1 MRDRLRSPAARY
13 WDRAS
18 DLCRVKADQESRRY
32 SRPESGVGSAVTLGS
47 VRYARRV
54 ATPADIDGEAA
65 ARVLAAVS
73 DAVAAI
79 TADASLERVLNKL
92 VTAAQD
98 LAEAT
103 YAAVGVPDAE
113 GDTFARFITVGMSD
127 ELVEGMGPLPRTHGL
142 LAAML
147 TDPDPYRTR
156 DITQDP
162 RFRGWWP
169 REHPKMRSFL
179 GVPIVARGRVIGAFY
194 LTDKQDGGSFSA
206 EDEDRITLLAA
217 HAAVAIENAALF
229 EASRT
234 MVLAEERDRMARE
247 LHDAMNQSLFGLTLT
262 SRAAAAHLTSDP
274 GRAADELEEVQGLAR
289 QAMAQLREVV
299 TGMRTSDLRRD
310 GLVAAI
316 RSDVALLDRV
326 HNAAVSFQF
335 SGDLRVDD
343 VVEHEIY
350 RVVQEALTNALR
362 HAEADEVL
370 VRLTAGS
377 DATVVEISDDG
388 SGFDPTTEG
397 IRSRRLGLTS
407 MEERATAVGGTIE
420 IDSSPGTGTTVRLR
434 VPHG

>member
-1 MRDRLRSPAARY
+1 MAA
-13 WDRAS
+13 S
-18 DLCRVKADQESRRY
+18 
-32 SRPESGVGSAVTLGS
+32 
-47 VRYARRV
+47 
-54 ATPADIDGEAA
+54 ADIDGEAVG
-65 ARVLAAVS
+65 RVLAAVS

-98 LAEAT
+98 LAGAT
-103 YAAVGVPDAE
+103 YAAVGVPESE

-127 ELVEGMGPLPRTHGL
+127 ELVERLGPLPRTHGL

-147 TDPDPYRTR
+147 TETDPHRTQ

-169 REHPKMRSFL
+169 EEHPNMRSFL

-194 LTDKQDGGSFSA
+194 LTDKQGGGSFSV
-206 EDEDRITLLAA
+206 EDEDRIALLAA
-217 HAAVAIENAALF
+217 HAAVAIENAALL

-234 MVLAEERDRMARE
+234 AALADERDRMARE
-247 LHDAMNQSLFGLTLT
+247 LHDALNQSLFGLTLT
-262 SRAAAAHLTSDP
+262 SRAAASHLTSDP
-274 GRAADELEEVQGLAR
+274 GRAADELDEVQKLAR
-289 QAMAQLREVV
+289 QALAELREVV
-299 TGMRTSDLRRD
+299 TGLRTSDLRRD

-326 HNAAVSFQF
+326 HEADVSFQF
-335 SGDLRVDD
+335 SGDLGVDD

-350 RVVQEALTNALR
+350 RIVQEALTNALR
-362 HAEADEVL
+362 HAQADDVV

-388 SGFDPTTEG
+388 SGFEPEALG
-397 IRSRRLGLTS
+397 IRSHRLGLTS
-407 MEERATAVGGTIE
+407 MEERATAVGGTLE
-420 IDSSPGTGTTVRLR
+420 IDSGPDAGTTVRLR
-434 VPHG
+434 VPHE

>member
-1 MRDRLRSPAARY
+1 VALSP
-13 WDRAS
+13 
-18 DLCRVKADQESRRY
+18 
-32 SRPESGVGSAVTLGS
+32 
-47 VRYARRV
+47 
-54 ATPADIDGEAA
+54 DIDGEAA

-98 LAEAT
+98 LAGAT
-103 YAAVGVPDAE
+103 YAAVGVPDSE

-127 ELVEGMGPLPRTHGL
+127 ELVEAMGPLPRTHGL

-206 EDEDRITLLAA
+206 EDEDRINLLAA

-274 GRAADELEEVQGLAR
+274 GRAADELDEVQGLAR
-289 QAMAQLREVV
+289 QALAQLREVV
-299 TGMRTSDLRRD
+299 TGMRTSDFRRD

-326 HNAAVSFQF
+326 HNADVSFQF

-362 HAEADEVL
+362 HAEADEV
-370 VRLTAGS
+370 VVGLTAGS

-388 SGFDPTTEG
+388 SGFDPNTEG

-420 IDSSPGTGTTVRLR
+420 IDSGPGTGTTVRLR

>member
-1 MRDRLRSPAARY
+1 MAA
-13 WDRAS
+13 S
-18 DLCRVKADQESRRY
+18 
-32 SRPESGVGSAVTLGS
+32 
-47 VRYARRV
+47 
-54 ATPADIDGEAA
+54 ADIDGEAVG
-65 ARVLAAVS
+65 RVLAAVS

-98 LAEAT
+98 LAGAT
-103 YAAVGVPDAE
+103 YAAVGVPESE

-127 ELVEGMGPLPRTHGL
+127 ELVERLGPLPRTHGL

-147 TDPDPYRTR
+147 TETDPHRTQ

-169 REHPKMRSFL
+169 EEHPNMRSFL

-194 LTDKQDGGSFSA
+194 LTDKQGGGSFSV
-206 EDEDRITLLAA
+206 EDEDRIALLAA
-217 HAAVAIENAALF
+217 HAAVAIENAALL

-234 MVLAEERDRMARE
+234 AALADERDRMARE
-247 LHDAMNQSLFGLTLT
+247 LHDALNQSLFGLTLT
-262 SRAAAAHLTSDP
+262 SRAAASHLTSDP
-274 GRAADELEEVQGLAR
+274 GRAADELDEVQKLAR
-289 QAMAQLREVV
+289 QALAELREVV
-299 TGMRTSDLRRD
+299 TGLRTSDLRRD

-326 HNAAVSFQF
+326 HDADVSFQF
-335 SGDLRVDD
+335 SGDLGVDD

-350 RVVQEALTNALR
+350 RIVQEALTNALR
-362 HAEADEVL
+362 HAQADDVV

-388 SGFDPTTEG
+388 SGFEPEALG
-397 IRSRRLGLTS
+397 IRSHRLGLTS
-407 MEERATAVGGTIE
+407 MEERATAVGGTLE
-420 IDSSPGTGTTVRLR
+420 IDSGQDAGTTVRLR
-434 VPHG
+434 VPHE

>member
-1 MRDRLRSPAARY
+1 MTGPGGGHDQGWSGVEA
-13 WDRAS
+13 
-18 DLCRVKADQESRRY
+18 KAWAVSRRL
-32 SRPESGVGSAVTLGS
+32 A
-47 VRYARRV
+47 RYARRV
-54 ATPADIDGEAA
+54 AASADLDGEAA
-65 ARVLAAVS
+65 GRVLAAVS

-92 VTAAQD
+92 ATAAQD
-98 LAEAT
+98 LAGAT
-103 YAAVGVPDAE
+103 YAAVGVPESE
-113 GDTFARFITVGMSD
+113 GDTFASFITVGMSD
-127 ELVEGMGPLPRTHGL
+127 ELIERLGPLPRTHGL

-147 TDPDPYRTR
+147 TEPDPHRTQ
-156 DITQDP
+156 DITEDP

-169 REHPKMRSFL
+169 QEHPEMRSFL

-194 LTDKQDGGSFSA
+194 LTEKQDGGSFSA
-206 EDEDRITLLAA
+206 EDEDRVALLAA

-234 MVLAEERDRMARE
+234 ATLAEERDRMARE
-247 LHDAMNQSLFGLTLT
+247 LHDALNQSLFGLTLT
-262 SRAAAAHLTSDP
+262 SRAAAAHLTSNP
-274 GRAADELEEVQGLAR
+274 GRAADELAEVQRLAR
-289 QAMAQLREVV
+289 QALAELREVV

-326 HNAAVSFQF
+326 HNADVSFQF
-335 SGDLRVDD
+335 SGGDLHVDD

-350 RVVQEALTNALR
+350 RVVQEAVTNALR
-362 HAEADEVL
+362 HAQAAEVV

-388 SGFDPTTEG
+388 SGFDPNTEG

-420 IDSSPGTGTTVRLR
+420 IDSRSGAGTTVRLR

>member
-1 MRDRLRSPAARY
+1 M
-13 WDRAS
+13 
-18 DLCRVKADQESRRY
+18 
-32 SRPESGVGSAVTLGS
+32 
-47 VRYARRV
+47 
-54 ATPADIDGEAA
+54 
-65 ARVLAAVS
+65 LAAVS

-92 VTAAQD
+92 ATAAQD
-98 LAEAT
+98 LAGAT
-103 YAAVGVPDAE
+103 YAAVGVPESE

-127 ELVEGMGPLPRTHGL
+127 ELVERLGPLPRTHGL

-147 TDPDPYRTR
+147 TDPDPHRTQ
-156 DITQDP
+156 DITEDP

-169 REHPKMRSFL
+169 QEHPKMRSFL

-206 EDEDRITLLAA
+206 EDEDRVALLAA

-234 MVLAEERDRMARE
+234 AALAEERDRVARE
-247 LHDAMNQSLFGLTLT
+247 LHDALNQSLFGLTLT
-262 SRAAAAHLTSDP
+262 SRAAAAHLTSNP
-274 GRAADELEEVQGLAR
+274 GRAADELAQVQRLAR
-289 QAMAQLREVV
+289 QALVELREVV

-316 RSDVALLDRV
+316 RSDMALLDRV
-326 HNAAVSFQF
+326 HNADVSFQF
-335 SGDLRVDD
+335 SGGDLRVDE

-350 RVVQEALTNALR
+350 RVVQEAVTNALR
-362 HAEADEVL
+362 HAQAAEVV
-370 VRLTAGS
+370 VRLTAES
-377 DATVVEISDDG
+377 DATVVEVSDDG
-388 SGFDPTTEG
+388 SGFDPNTEG

-420 IDSSPGTGTTVRLR
+420 IESRSGAGTTVRLR
-434 VPHG
+434 VPHE

>member
-1 MRDRLRSPAARY
+1 MAA
-13 WDRAS
+13 S
-18 DLCRVKADQESRRY
+18 
-32 SRPESGVGSAVTLGS
+32 
-47 VRYARRV
+47 
-54 ATPADIDGEAA
+54 ADIDGEAVG
-65 ARVLAAVS
+65 RVLAAVS

-98 LAEAT
+98 LAGAT
-103 YAAVGVPDAE
+103 YAAVGVPESE

-127 ELVEGMGPLPRTHGL
+127 ELVERLGPLPRTHGL

-147 TDPDPYRTR
+147 TETDPHRTQ

-169 REHPKMRSFL
+169 EEHPNMRSFL

-194 LTDKQDGGSFSA
+194 LTDKQGGGSFSV
-206 EDEDRITLLAA
+206 EDEDRIALLAA
-217 HAAVAIENAALF
+217 HAAVAIENAALL

-234 MVLAEERDRMARE
+234 AALADERDRMARE
-247 LHDAMNQSLFGLTLT
+247 LHDALNQSLFGLTLT
-262 SRAAAAHLTSDP
+262 SRAAASHLTSDP
-274 GRAADELEEVQGLAR
+274 GRAADELDEVQKLAR
-289 QAMAQLREVV
+289 QALAELREVV
-299 TGMRTSDLRRD
+299 TGLRTSDLRRD

-326 HNAAVSFQF
+326 HEADVSFQF
-335 SGDLRVDD
+335 SGDLGVDD

-350 RVVQEALTNALR
+350 RIVQEALTNALR
-362 HAEADEVL
+362 HAQADDVV

-388 SGFDPTTEG
+388 SGFEPDALG
-397 IRSRRLGLTS
+397 IRSHRLGLTS
-407 MEERATAVGGTIE
+407 MEERATAVGGTLE
-420 IDSSPGTGTTVRLR
+420 IDSGPDAGTTVRLR
-434 VPHG
+434 VPHE

>member
-1 MRDRLRSPAARY
+1 MAA
-13 WDRAS
+13 S
-18 DLCRVKADQESRRY
+18 
-32 SRPESGVGSAVTLGS
+32 
-47 VRYARRV
+47 
-54 ATPADIDGEAA
+54 ADIDGEAVG
-65 ARVLAAVS
+65 RVLAAVS

-98 LAEAT
+98 LAGAT
-103 YAAVGVPDAE
+103 YAAVGVPESE

-127 ELVEGMGPLPRTHGL
+127 ELVERLGPLPRTHGL

-147 TDPDPYRTR
+147 TEPDPHRTQ

-169 REHPKMRSFL
+169 EEHPNMRSFL

-194 LTDKQDGGSFSA
+194 LTDKQGGGSFSV
-206 EDEDRITLLAA
+206 EDEDRIALLAA
-217 HAAVAIENAALF
+217 HAAVAIENAALL

-234 MVLAEERDRMARE
+234 AALADERDRMARE
-247 LHDAMNQSLFGLTLT
+247 LHDALNQSLFGLTLT
-262 SRAAAAHLTSDP
+262 SRAAASHLTSDP
-274 GRAADELEEVQGLAR
+274 GRAADELDEVQKLAR
-289 QAMAQLREVV
+289 QALAELREVV
-299 TGMRTSDLRRD
+299 TGLRTSDLRRD

-326 HNAAVSFQF
+326 HDADVSFQF
-335 SGDLRVDD
+335 SGDLGVDD

-350 RVVQEALTNALR
+350 RIVQEALTNALR
-362 HAEADEVL
+362 HAQADDVV

-388 SGFDPTTEG
+388 SGFEPDALG
-397 IRSRRLGLTS
+397 IRSHRLGLTS
-407 MEERATAVGGTIE
+407 MEERATAVGGTLE
-420 IDSSPGTGTTVRLR
+420 IDSGPDAGTTVRLR
-434 VPHG
+434 VPHE

>member
-1 MRDRLRSPAARY
+1 VAA
-13 WDRAS
+13 S
-18 DLCRVKADQESRRY
+18 
-32 SRPESGVGSAVTLGS
+32 
-47 VRYARRV
+47 
-54 ATPADIDGEAA
+54 ADIDGEAVG
-65 ARVLAAVS
+65 RVLAAVS

-98 LAEAT
+98 LAGAT
-103 YAAVGVPDAE
+103 YAAVGVPESE

-127 ELVEGMGPLPRTHGL
+127 ELVERLGPLPRTHGL

-147 TDPDPYRTR
+147 TETDPHRTQ

-169 REHPKMRSFL
+169 EEHPNMRSFL

-194 LTDKQDGGSFSA
+194 LTDKQGGGSFSV
-206 EDEDRITLLAA
+206 EDEDRIALLAA
-217 HAAVAIENAALF
+217 HAAVAIENAALL

-234 MVLAEERDRMARE
+234 AALAEERDRMARE
-247 LHDAMNQSLFGLTLT
+247 LHDALNQSLFGLTLT
-262 SRAAAAHLTSDP
+262 SRAAASHLTSDP
-274 GRAADELEEVQGLAR
+274 GRAADELDEVQKLAR
-289 QAMAQLREVV
+289 QALAELREVV
-299 TGMRTSDLRRD
+299 TGLRTSDLRRD

-326 HNAAVSFQF
+326 HDADVSFQF
-335 SGDLRVDD
+335 SGDLGVDD

-350 RVVQEALTNALR
+350 RIVQEALTNALR
-362 HAEADEVL
+362 HAQADDVV

-388 SGFDPTTEG
+388 SGFEPEALG
-397 IRSRRLGLTS
+397 IRSHRLGLTS
-407 MEERATAVGGTIE
+407 MEERATAVGGTLE
-420 IDSSPGTGTTVRLR
+420 IDSGPDAGTTVRLR
-434 VPHG
+434 VPHE

>member
-1 MRDRLRSPAARY
+1 MSWRFA
-13 WDRAS
+13 
-18 DLCRVKADQESRRY
+18 
-32 SRPESGVGSAVTLGS
+32 
-47 VRYARRV
+47 RYARRV
-54 ATPADIDGEAA
+54 AASADIDGEAVG
-65 ARVLAAVS
+65 RVLAAVS

-98 LAEAT
+98 LAGAT
-103 YAAVGVPDAE
+103 YAAVGVPESE

-127 ELVEGMGPLPRTHGL
+127 ELVERLGPLPRTHGL

-147 TDPDPYRTR
+147 TETDPHRTQ

-169 REHPKMRSFL
+169 EEHPNMRSFL

-194 LTDKQDGGSFSA
+194 LTDKQGGGSFSV
-206 EDEDRITLLAA
+206 EDEDRIALLAA
-217 HAAVAIENAALF
+217 HAAVAIENAALL

-234 MVLAEERDRMARE
+234 AALADERDRMARE
-247 LHDAMNQSLFGLTLT
+247 LHDALNQSLFGLTLT
-262 SRAAAAHLTSDP
+262 SRAAASHLTSDP
-274 GRAADELEEVQGLAR
+274 GRAADELDEVQKLAR
-289 QAMAQLREVV
+289 QALAELREVV
-299 TGMRTSDLRRD
+299 TGLRTSDLRRD

-326 HNAAVSFQF
+326 HDADVSFQF
-335 SGDLRVDD
+335 SGDLGVDD

-350 RVVQEALTNALR
+350 RIVQEALTNALR
-362 HAEADEVL
+362 HAQADDVV

-388 SGFDPTTEG
+388 SGFEPEALG
-397 IRSRRLGLTS
+397 IRSHRLGLTS
-407 MEERATAVGGTIE
+407 MEERATAVGGTLE
-420 IDSSPGTGTTVRLR
+420 IDSGQDAGTTVRLR
-434 VPHG
+434 VPHE

>member
-1 MRDRLRSPAARY
+1 MALSP
-13 WDRAS
+13 
-18 DLCRVKADQESRRY
+18 
-32 SRPESGVGSAVTLGS
+32 
-47 VRYARRV
+47 
-54 ATPADIDGEAA
+54 DIDGEAA

-79 TADASLERVLNKL
+79 TANASLERVLNKL

-98 LAEAT
+98 LAGAT
-103 YAAVGVPDAE
+103 YAAVGVPDSE

-127 ELVEGMGPLPRTHGL
+127 ELVEAMGPLPRTHGL

-179 GVPIVARGRVIGAFY
+179 GVPIVARGRVVGAFY
-194 LTDKQDGGSFSA
+194 LTDKQNGGSFSA
-206 EDEDRITLLAA
+206 EDEDRINLLAA
-217 HAAVAIENAALF
+217 HAAVAIDNAALF

-274 GRAADELEEVQGLAR
+274 GRAADELDEVQGLAR
-289 QAMAQLREVV
+289 QALAQLREVV

-326 HNAAVSFQF
+326 HNADVSFEF

-362 HAEADEVL
+362 HAEAGEVV

-388 SGFDPTTEG
+388 SGFDPNTEG

-420 IDSSPGTGTTVRLR
+420 IDSGPGTGTTVRLR

>member
-1 MRDRLRSPAARY
+1 MSWRFA
-13 WDRAS
+13 
-18 DLCRVKADQESRRY
+18 
-32 SRPESGVGSAVTLGS
+32 
-47 VRYARRV
+47 RYARRV
-54 ATPADIDGEAA
+54 AASADIDGEAVG
-65 ARVLAAVS
+65 RVLAAVS

-98 LAEAT
+98 LAGAN
-103 YAAVGVPDAE
+103 YAAVGVPDSE

-127 ELVEGMGPLPRTHGL
+127 ELVDRLGPLPRTHGL

-147 TDPDPYRTR
+147 TETDPHRTQ

-169 REHPKMRSFL
+169 EEHPNMRSFL

-194 LTDKQDGGSFSA
+194 LTDKQGGGSFSV
-206 EDEDRITLLAA
+206 EDEDRIALLAA
-217 HAAVAIENAALF
+217 HAAVAIENAALL

-234 MVLAEERDRMARE
+234 AALAEERDRMARE
-247 LHDAMNQSLFGLTLT
+247 LHDALNQSLFGLTLT
-262 SRAAAAHLTSDP
+262 SRAAASHLTSDP
-274 GRAADELEEVQGLAR
+274 GRAADELDEVQKLAR
-289 QAMAQLREVV
+289 QALAELREVV
-299 TGMRTSDLRRD
+299 TGLRTSDLRRD

-326 HNAAVSFQF
+326 HDADVSFQF
-335 SGDLRVDD
+335 SGDLGVDD

-350 RVVQEALTNALR
+350 RIVQEALTNALR
-362 HAEADEVL
+362 HAQADDVV

-388 SGFDPTTEG
+388 SGFEPEALG
-397 IRSRRLGLTS
+397 IRSHRLGLTS
-407 MEERATAVGGTIE
+407 MEERATAVGGTLE
-420 IDSSPGTGTTVRLR
+420 IDSGQDAGTTVRLR
-434 VPHG
+434 VPHE

>member
-1 MRDRLRSPAARY
+1 MWWRFA
-13 WDRAS
+13 
-18 DLCRVKADQESRRY
+18 
-32 SRPESGVGSAVTLGS
+32 
-47 VRYARRV
+47 RYARWV
-54 ATPADIDGEAA
+54 AASADIDGEAVGQ
-65 ARVLAAVS
+65 VLAAVS

-98 LAEAT
+98 LAGAR
-103 YAAVGVPDAE
+103 YAAVGVPESE

-127 ELVEGMGPLPRTHGL
+127 ELVERLGPLPRTHGL

-147 TDPDPYRTR
+147 TDPDPHRTE
-156 DITQDP
+156 DITEDP

-169 REHPKMRSFL
+169 PEHPKMRSFL

-194 LTDKQDGGSFSA
+194 LTDKRDGSSFSA
-206 EDEDRITLLAA
+206 EDEDRVALLAA
-217 HAAVAIENAALF
+217 HAAVAIENAALL

-234 MVLAEERDRMARE
+234 AALAEERDRMARE

-274 GRAADELEEVQGLAR
+274 GRAADELDEVQRLAR
-289 QAMAQLREVV
+289 QALAELREVV

-326 HNAAVSFQF
+326 HDADVSFQF

-362 HAEADEVL
+362 HAKSDDVV

-388 SGFDPTTEG
+388 SGFDPNAEG
-397 IRSRRLGLTS
+397 IRSHRLGLTS

-420 IDSSPGTGTTVRLR
+420 IDSGPEAGTTVRLR
-434 VPHG
+434 VPYE

>member
-1 MRDRLRSPAARY
+1 MTEAWRGTITEV
-13 WDRAS
+13 RAS
-18 DLCRVKADQESRRY
+18 RRK
-32 SRPESGVGSAVTLGS
+32 PWAVSWRFG
-47 VRYARRV
+47 RYARRV
-54 ATPADIDGEAA
+54 AASADIDGEAVG
-65 ARVLAAVS
+65 RVLAAVS

-98 LAEAT
+98 LAGAT
-103 YAAVGVPDAE
+103 YAAVGVPESE

-127 ELVEGMGPLPRTHGL
+127 ELVERLGPLPRTHGL

-147 TDPDPYRTR
+147 TETDPHRTQ

-169 REHPKMRSFL
+169 EEHPNMRSFL

-194 LTDKQDGGSFSA
+194 LTDKQDGGSFSV
-206 EDEDRITLLAA
+206 EDEDRIALLAA
-217 HAAVAIENAALF
+217 HAAVAIENAALL

-234 MVLAEERDRMARE
+234 AALADERDRMARE
-247 LHDAMNQSLFGLTLT
+247 LHDALNQSLFGLTLT
-262 SRAAAAHLTSDP
+262 SRAAASHLTSDP
-274 GRAADELEEVQGLAR
+274 GRAADELDEVQKLAR
-289 QAMAQLREVV
+289 QALAELREVV
-299 TGMRTSDLRRD
+299 TGLRTSDLRRD

-326 HNAAVSFQF
+326 HDADVSFQF
-335 SGDLRVDD
+335 SGDLGVDD

-350 RVVQEALTNALR
+350 RIVQEALTNALR
-362 HAEADEVL
+362 HAQADDVV

-388 SGFDPTTEG
+388 SGFEPEALG
-397 IRSRRLGLTS
+397 IRSHRLGLTS
-407 MEERATAVGGTIE
+407 MEERATAVGGTLE
-420 IDSSPGTGTTVRLR
+420 IDSGPDAGTTVRLR
-434 VPHG
+434 VPHE

>member
-1 MRDRLRSPAARY
+1 MWWRLA
-13 WDRAS
+13 
-18 DLCRVKADQESRRY
+18 
-32 SRPESGVGSAVTLGS
+32 
-47 VRYARRV
+47 RYARCV
-54 ATPADIDGEAA
+54 AASADIDGEAVG
-65 ARVLAAVS
+65 RVLAAVS

-98 LAEAT
+98 LAGAT
-103 YAAVGVPDAE
+103 YAAVGVPESE

-127 ELVEGMGPLPRTHGL
+127 ELVERLGPLPRTHGL

-147 TDPDPYRTR
+147 TDPDPHRTG
-156 DITQDP
+156 DITEDP

-169 REHPKMRSFL
+169 PEHPKMRSFL

-194 LTDKQDGGSFSA
+194 LTDKRDGSSFSA
-206 EDEDRITLLAA
+206 EDEDRVALLAA
-217 HAAVAIENAALF
+217 HAAVAIENATLL

-234 MVLAEERDRMARE
+234 AALAEERDRMARE
-247 LHDAMNQSLFGLTLT
+247 LHDALNQSLFGLTLT

-274 GRAADELEEVQGLAR
+274 GRAADELDEVQRLAR
-289 QAMAQLREVV
+289 QALAELREVV

-326 HNAAVSFQF
+326 HEADVSFQF

-362 HAEADEVL
+362 HAKSDDVV
-370 VRLTAGS
+370 VRLTSGS
-377 DATVVEISDDG
+377 DATVVEVSDDG
-388 SGFDPTTEG
+388 SGFDPNAEG
-397 IRSRRLGLTS
+397 IRSHRLGLTS

-420 IDSSPGTGTTVRLR
+420 IDSGPGKGTTVRLR
-434 VPHG
+434 VPYE

>member
-1 MRDRLRSPAARY
+1 MAA
-13 WDRAS
+13 S
-18 DLCRVKADQESRRY
+18 
-32 SRPESGVGSAVTLGS
+32 
-47 VRYARRV
+47 
-54 ATPADIDGEAA
+54 ADIDGEAVG
-65 ARVLAAVS
+65 RVLAAVS

-98 LAEAT
+98 LAGAT
-103 YAAVGVPDAE
+103 YAAVGVPESE

-127 ELVEGMGPLPRTHGL
+127 ELVERLGPLPRTHGL

-147 TDPDPYRTR
+147 TETDPHRTQ

-169 REHPKMRSFL
+169 EEHPNMRSFL

-194 LTDKQDGGSFSA
+194 LTDKQGGGSFSV
-206 EDEDRITLLAA
+206 EDEDRIALLAA
-217 HAAVAIENAALF
+217 HAAVAIENAALL

-234 MVLAEERDRMARE
+234 AALADERDRMARE
-247 LHDAMNQSLFGLTLT
+247 LHDALNQSLFGLTLT
-262 SRAAAAHLTSDP
+262 SRAAASHLTSDP
-274 GRAADELEEVQGLAR
+274 GRAADELDEVQKLAR
-289 QAMAQLREVV
+289 QALAELREVV
-299 TGMRTSDLRRD
+299 TGLRTSDLRRD

-326 HNAAVSFQF
+326 HDADVSFQF
-335 SGDLRVDD
+335 SGDLGVDD

-350 RVVQEALTNALR
+350 RIVQEALTNALR
-362 HAEADEVL
+362 HAQADDVV

-388 SGFDPTTEG
+388 SGFEPEALG
-397 IRSRRLGLTS
+397 IRSHRLGLTS
-407 MEERATAVGGTIE
+407 MEERATAVGGTLE
-420 IDSSPGTGTTVRLR
+420 IDSGPDAGTTVRLR
-434 VPHG
+434 VPHE

>member
-1 MRDRLRSPAARY
+1 M
-13 WDRAS
+13 
-18 DLCRVKADQESRRY
+18 
-32 SRPESGVGSAVTLGS
+32 
-47 VRYARRV
+47 
-54 ATPADIDGEAA
+54 
-65 ARVLAAVS
+65 LAAVS
-73 DAVAAI
+73 DAIAAI
-79 TADASLERVLNKL
+79 AADASLERVLNKL

-98 LAEAT
+98 LAGAT
-103 YAAVGVPDAE
+103 YAAVGVPESE
-113 GDTFARFITVGMSD
+113 GGTFARFITVGMSD
-127 ELVEGMGPLPRTHGL
+127 ELVERLGPLPRTHGL

-147 TDPDPYRTR
+147 TDPDPHRTQ
-156 DITQDP
+156 DITEDP

-194 LTDKQDGGSFSA
+194 LTDKLYGGSFSA

-262 SRAAAAHLTSDP
+262 SRAAAAYLTSDP
-274 GRAADELEEVQGLAR
+274 GRAAEELDEVQRLAR
-289 QAMAQLREVV
+289 QALADLREVV
-299 TGMRTSDLRRD
+299 TGMRTSDLRHD

-326 HNAAVSFQF
+326 HSADVSFEF

-350 RVVQEALTNALR
+350 RIVQEALTNALR
-362 HAEADEVL
+362 HAEADEVV
-370 VRLTAGS
+370 VRLTGGS

-388 SGFDPTTEG
+388 AGFDPSAEG

-407 MEERATAVGGTIE
+407 MEERTIAVGGTIE
-420 IDSSPGTGTTVRLR
+420 IDSGPGAGTTVRLR
-434 VPHG
+434 VPYG